1 MLYGIIENNS
11 SIDFKLIFTK
21 YRDMINVQDIKNFI
35 KEIEDKIE
43 DCIMHL
49 DGYAYLEIIRKFLVS
64 I

>member
-21 YRDMINVQDIKNFI
+21 YRDMINAQDIKNFI